1 MAYQIPNIAGLSA
14 ARNNRRAQQVQRLG
28 AQLAAQQRAKNKR
41 EAQIVKDANARNVD
55 FLNYFEKQPK
65 SSNQAFNTA
74 AEAYVRKASMQQEE
88 MYRQAFGAEGSPQAR
103 AAYNAQVMKDKR
115 NLKSIGSWMT
125 LGNAASVAITEN
137 QAAADQETSLG
148 AFTRGNDINKL
159 GFQSDLANSKFTNF
173 LLEDDNNGNI
183 NLKGFYKGEDYENY
197 IAGAEDA
204 SFSQRNLT
212 GDVQAHEAGQS
223 WFTQIKQDDL
233 LQNKLGKIW
242 NDKNPAIG
250 LNNLFQPETKS
261 NKYLKDGNWI
271 YTEEKVYN
279 PVKIKN
285 DLLTTYSKRLD
296 TQING
301 EGFDKTWDQLYK
313 GGYIRNNKGE
323 FLEEGDI
330 AWNTVK
336 QIKNI
341 SNEMFMEQYGD
352 LTGDNKITQEDR
364 DLFVDNMKD
373 AARQGLANYFSETM
387 SPQNNQVLKTQ
398 TTEQKKSEAD
408 KKGGYSPEEIA
419 EFRVHEQAYLANK
432 EASISDAK
440 LTNAS
445 SLKSAMVKQ
454 LNDNSHLERLGGIIF
469 ADYKTAMGIFE
480 NTGQLDY
487 YRNALDKGSIYAL
500 TPTATVTEGTKK
512 LQYELTPKREIKS
525 SSIESAV
532 GNQEQIQLLLNNGI
546 DVDELSVDYFTQLDK
561 NTDKKPL
568 PQEN

>member
-1 MAYQIPNIAGLSA
+1 MAYQIPNIAGLAS
-14 ARNNRRAQQVQRLG
+14 ARNSRRAQAIKDMG
-28 AQLAAQQRAKNKR
+28 TKLAAIQKEKNKK

-55 FLNYFEKQPK
+55 FLNYFNEQPK

-74 AEAYVRKASMQQEE
+74 AEEYVRKASMKQEA
-88 MYRQAFGAEGSPQAR
+88 MYRNAFGAEGSPQAR

-115 NLKSIGSWMT
+115 NLQSIGEWMA
-125 LGNAASVAITEN
+125 LGNAAGVAITEN
-137 QAAADQETSLG
+137 QAAADQDTSLG

-173 LLEDDNNGNI
+173 LLEDDVNGNI
-183 NLKGFYKGEDYENY
+183 NLKGFYKGEDYDNY
-197 IAGAEDA
+197 IAGAQDA
-204 SFSQRNLT
+204 NFSERNLT
-212 GDVQAHEAGQS
+212 GDVQAHKAGQS

-250 LNNLFQPETKS
+250 LSNLFQPEIKS
-261 NKYLKDGNWI
+261 KKYLSNGKWV

-313 GGYIRNNKGE
+313 GGYIRNAKGE

-341 SNEMFMEQYGD
+341 SDEMFMKQYGD

-364 DLFVDNMKD
+364 DLFVENMKD
-373 AARQGLANYFSETM
+373 AARQGLANYFAETM

-398 TTEQKKSEAD
+398 TTEQKKSEAN
-408 KKGGYSPEEIA
+408 KRGGYTPEQIA
-419 EFRVHEQAYLANK
+419 KFRVHEQAYLANK
-432 EASISDAK
+432 EASIADAE
-440 LTNAS
+440 LTNAA
-445 SLKSAMVKQ
+445 SLRSALVKQ

-469 ADYKTAMGIFE
+469 ADYETAMGIFE

-487 YRNALDKGSIYAL
+487 YRNAMDKGSIYAL

-512 LQYELTPKREIKS
+512 LQYQTDPDREIKA
-525 SSIESAV
+525 SSIENAV

-561 NTDKKPL
+561 NKEKKSL
-568 PQEN
+568 PTN

>member
-1 MAYQIPNIAGLSA
+1 MAYQIPNIAGLAS
-14 ARNNRRAQQVQRLG
+14 ARNSRRAQAVKDLG
-28 AQLAAQQRAKNKR
+28 TKLALRQKEKNKR

-55 FLNYFEKQPK
+55 FLNYFEQQPK
-65 SSNQAFNTA
+65 SSNQAFNSA
-74 AEAYVRKASMQQEE
+74 AEEYVRKASMKQEE
-88 MYRQAFGAEGSPQAR
+88 MYRNAFGAEGSPQAR

-115 NLKSIGSWMT
+115 NLKSIGAWMT

-137 QAAADQETSLG
+137 QSAADQDTSLG

-173 LLEDDNNGNI
+173 LLEDDANGNI
-183 NLKGFYKGEDYENY
+183 NLKGFYKDQDYQGY
-197 IAGAEDA
+197 LSGAENA
-204 SFSQRNLT
+204 TFSERNLT
-212 GDVQAHEAGQS
+212 GDVQAHEAGQA
-223 WFTQIKQDDL
+223 WFTQIKQEDL

-242 NDKNPAIG
+242 NDTNPAIG
-250 LNNLFQPETKS
+250 LNNLFQPEVRSK
-261 NKYLKDGNWI
+261 KYLSNGKWV

-313 GGYIRNNKGE
+313 GGYIRNAKGE

-341 SNEMFMEQYGD
+341 SDEMFMKQYGD

-398 TTEQKKSEAD
+398 TTQQKKSEAN

-419 EFRVHEQAYLANK
+419 EFRIHEQAYLANK
-432 EASISDAK
+432 EASIADAE
-440 LTNAS
+440 LTNAA
-445 SLKSAMVKQ
+445 SLRSAMVKQ
-454 LNDNSHLERLGGIIF
+454 LNDNSHLERLGGVIF
-469 ADYKTAMGIFE
+469 ADYETAMGIFE

-487 YRNALDKGSIYAL
+487 YRNAMDKGSIYAL
-500 TPTATVTEGTKK
+500 SPTATVTEGTKK
-512 LQYELTPKREIKS
+512 LQYVIDADKEIKA
-525 SSIESAV
+525 SSIENAV

-561 NTDKKPL
+561 SKEKKSL
-568 PQEN
+568 PTN

>member
-1 MAYQIPNIAGLSA
+1 MAYQIPNIAGLAA
-14 ARNNRRAQQVQRLG
+14 ARNNRRAQNIQRLG
-28 AQLAAQQRAKNKR
+28 TQLAAQQRAKNKR

-55 FLNYFEKQPK
+55 FLNYFNEQPK

-74 AEAYVRKASMQQEE
+74 AEEYVRKASMQQEV
-88 MYRQAFGAEGSPQAR
+88 MYRNAFGAGGSPQAR

-115 NLKSIGSWMT
+115 NLQSIGEWMA

-173 LLEDDNNGNI
+173 LLEDDSNGNI
-183 NLKGFYKGEDYENY
+183 NLKGFYKGEDYDNY

-204 SFSQRNLT
+204 SFSERNLT
-212 GDVQAHEAGQS
+212 GDVQAHQAGQA

-250 LNNLFQPETKS
+250 LSNLFQEETKE
-261 NKYLKDGNWI
+261 NKYLKGGKWV
-271 YTEEKVYN
+271 YTKEKVYN

-285 DLLTTYSKRLD
+285 DLLSIYSNRLD

-341 SNEMFMEQYGD
+341 SDDMFMKQYGD
-352 LTGDNKITQEDR
+352 LTGDDKITQEDR
-364 DLFVDNMKD
+364 DLFVNNMKD
-373 AARQGLANYFSETM
+373 AARQGLANYFAETM
-387 SPQNNQVLKTQ
+387 APQSNQVVSTQ
-398 TTEQKKSEAD
+398 TTEQVKKEKSKTGGFTTKDIAKFKIHEEA
-408 KKGGYSPEEIA
+408 YN
-419 EFRVHEQAYLANK
+419 QNK
-432 EASISDAK
+432 EDAK
-440 LTNAS
+440 LDAEKYSNAGGLYPAIIKQLNENAHLESLSDVSFVS
-445 SLKSAMVKQ
+445 SKDADKMLQAVGQVDNLSPNSIYKMKKTQTVVEGVKQ
-454 LNDNSHLERLGGIIF
+454 LQYVPYRVAKKSDII
-469 ADYKTAMGIFE
+469 
-480 NTGQLDY
+480 N
-487 YRNALDKGSIYAL
+487 
-500 TPTATVTEGTKK
+500 
-512 LQYELTPKREIKS
+512 
-525 SSIESAV
+525 AV
-532 GNQEQIQLLLNNGI
+532 GDEKSIQRILNHGI
-546 DVDELSVDYFTQLDK
+546 DIDDLAIEYFEG
-561 NTDKKPL
+561 L
-568 PQEN
+568 PQQNNPLIDE